1 MKYLFFLTSA
11 ALFRSKPPKLFFAGF
26 LVWHMEDFVYL
37 LTRKD
42 KNPAVIYF
50 FPHEFL
56 RILMTSR
63 LPFMSSKTDD

>member
-1 MKYLFFLTSA
+1 MNELSTFFLTSA

-50 FPHEFL
+50 FH
-56 RILMTSR
+56 MNS
-63 LPFMSSKTDD
+63 